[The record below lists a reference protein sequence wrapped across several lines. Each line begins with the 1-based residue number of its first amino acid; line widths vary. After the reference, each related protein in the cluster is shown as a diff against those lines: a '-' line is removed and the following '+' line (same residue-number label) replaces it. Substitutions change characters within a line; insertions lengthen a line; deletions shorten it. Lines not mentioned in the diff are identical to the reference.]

1 MSHVVVVD
9 MWREVET
16 PLAWADALREGVPP
30 LLGFVTALS
39 VGGERQYALMVG
51 PAYSA
56 EEAND
61 LKGPLEQA
69 FALLNPDPE
78 SWTVRE
84 APYSFFFGEYE
95 ESGPASARVRELA
108 DGSVPAFVL
117 QVDYSEG
124 ARAFRVYGGAF
135 SDEFEAAGMGQL
147 LSEHELA
154 GTLLTER
161 RGLLPD

>member
-9 MWREVET
+9 MWREAET
-16 PLAWADALREGVPP
+16 PLAWADALREGAPD

-39 VGGERQYALMVG
+39 VDGERQYALMVG

-61 LKGPLEQA
+61 LKGPLEEA
-69 FALLNPDPE
+69 FALLNPDPA
-78 SWTVRE
+78 SWTVTE

-95 ESGPASARVRELA
+95 ESGVADARVGQLA
-108 DGSVPAFVL
+108 DGSVPAFAL
-117 QVDYSEG
+117 QVDYPDG

-135 SDEFEAAGMGQL
+135 SDELEAGGMGQL
-147 LSEHELA
+147 LSEQELG

-161 RGLLPD
+161 RGLLPG